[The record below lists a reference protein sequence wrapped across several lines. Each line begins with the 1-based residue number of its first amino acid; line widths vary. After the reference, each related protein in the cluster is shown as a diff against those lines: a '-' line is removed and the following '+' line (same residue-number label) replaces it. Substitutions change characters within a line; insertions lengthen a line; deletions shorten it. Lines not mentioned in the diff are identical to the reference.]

1 MQPCSHA
8 AMQPKTSRD
17 FLKVAEQR
25 LNAAETLLAADITL
39 DAQYVAGYAVEC
51 SRGALILE
59 KTPLT
64 NRPDTWRRI
73 SSGARMH
80 WPETLLQ
87 ELRALDVVLTRELAK
102 ANASL

>member
-1 MQPCSHA
+1 
-8 AMQPKTSRD
+8 MQPKTSRD

-73 SSGARMH
+73 SPGARMH
-80 WPETLLQ
+80 RPETLLQ